1 MKPTKSEL
9 TEYQVVIG
17 NLKRLFKE
25 QKVSYKNLADQVKLS
40 ESGIKKIFSA
50 KDGSFQRLHQFCQ
63 VAGVSIYEMLQ
74 DSKSVDVTFSKKQ
87 QDEFL
92 EDFNLFRVYWML
104 VYERAS
110 AESVQQKLNLNYKEY
125 FHRLRKLDNL
135 KLLKLLPNDRLHLP
149 SIKAVRWVG
158 QGDFVT
164 KLYKSWAKEFFESVA
179 KPNSR
184 PDECFI
190 LRYLLMTQN
199 TYKEFRL
206 ALANL
211 EEEFIRRSI
220 HEMRTKGSEVHHV
233 RWMVLADNRSFIGNT
248 HV

>member
-1 MKPTKSEL
+1 MKATKPEL
-9 TEYQVVIG
+9 TEYQIVIG

-25 QKVSYKNLADQVKLS
+25 QKISYKNLADQVNLS

-63 VAGVSIYEMLQ
+63 AAGVSIFEMLQ
-74 DSKSVDVTFSKKQ
+74 DSKSVDVTFSKKH
-87 QDEFL
+87 QDEFA
-92 EDFNLFRVYWML
+92 EDFNLFKVYWML

-110 AESVQQKLNLNYKEY
+110 AESVQQKLNLSYKEY
-125 FHRLRKLDNL
+125 FRRIRKLDTL
-135 KLLKLLPNDRLHLP
+135 KLIQLLPNDRLQLP

-158 QGDFVT
+158 QGDFVNT
-164 KLYKSWAKEFFESVA
+164 LYKSWAKEFFDSVA

-184 PDECFI
+184 ANESFI
-190 LRYLLMTQN
+190 LRYLQMTQN

-206 ALANL
+206 ALVNL

-220 HEMRTKGSEVHHV
+220 HEMRTKGADVHHV
-233 RWMVLADNRSFIGNT
+233 RWMVLADDRSFIGG
-248 HV
+248 V